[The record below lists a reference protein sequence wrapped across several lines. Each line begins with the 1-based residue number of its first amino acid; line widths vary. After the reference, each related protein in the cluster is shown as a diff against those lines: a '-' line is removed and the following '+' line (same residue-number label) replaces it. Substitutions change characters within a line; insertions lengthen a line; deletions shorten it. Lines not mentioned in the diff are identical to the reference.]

1 MIVPLIWSI
10 SRLSPMLMSVSPK
23 SLAKSA
29 VATVRRE
36 LMVRCHGV
44 DVADVAKLLKTF
56 IIILVT
62 CVTASLPMQTH
73 AKSTK
78 TAKAYTI
85 SANDVADIRVTKYEL
100 ALVQVMAEI
109 CPQMLSG
116 RQKSQFYEA
125 YNNQLRA
132 FIPSADDPEEILDY
146 LSTQRDYRA
155 VLQSVRSWTKSFP
168 QNENRELCTDFANV
182 SRAF

>member
-56 IIILVT
+56 IIILIT

-73 AKSTK
+73 AK

-132 FIPSADDPEEILDY
+132 FIPSADDPEETLDY

>member
-10 SRLSPMLMSVSPK
+10 SRLSPMLMSLSPK

-73 AKSTK
+73 AK

-85 SANDVADIRVTKYEL
+85 SANDGADIRVTKYEL

-168 QNENRELCTDFANV
+168 QNENRELCADFANV